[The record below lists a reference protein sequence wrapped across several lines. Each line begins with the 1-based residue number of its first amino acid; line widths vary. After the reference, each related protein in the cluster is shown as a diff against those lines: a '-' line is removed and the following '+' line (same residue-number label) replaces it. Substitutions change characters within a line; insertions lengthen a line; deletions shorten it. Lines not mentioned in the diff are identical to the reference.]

1 MHKLLNILTILNII
15 SPPKAE
21 QLTDITHQL
30 CASLAREAE
39 LLQANHALSLQLE
52 SIQTTRPTAQSKAY
66 ENPQKQLPAIQT
78 ELQTAQQAVTPSA
91 EYIEL
96 RSKLR
101 ETQDELRELMAVN
114 AEQAE
119 RIERLTASNLRDR
132 IRIECLCKSDQC
144 CLKNSGWGHT
154 MFWYLGFDSTPTTL
168 QSDTGDPLQPVYFG
182 CPFPLTHPLKSAQP
196 AYYKQNPKKADQ
208 HAMAA
213 AAGAY
218 AHHTYSEAEVI
229 ETRRLL
235 DAAQKLSERINAVKR
250 REKAAHTQKLSE
262 HIEDKKQREKAARAQ
277 KLGEYIEAKKQREA
291 AEADTATPN
300 QARQIAKKKAKE
312 LKLLKQLQ
320 LMTQP
325 QAHGRT
331 KEKQQQ
337 K

>member
-78 ELQTAQQAVTPSA
+78 ELQTAQQAVTLSA

-144 CLKNSGWGHT
+144 CLKNRGGGNT
-154 MFWYLGFDSTPTTL
+154 MVWYLGFDSTPTTL

-196 AYYKQNPKKADQ
+196 AYYKQNPKEADQ

-218 AHHTYSEAEVI
+218 AHHTTSQKETKEQRQLRRQ
-229 ETRRLL
+229 ETRR
-235 DAAQKLSERINAVKR
+235 QKQA
-250 REKAAHTQKLSE
+250 
-262 HIEDKKQREKAARAQ
+262 
-277 KLGEYIEAKKQREA
+277 EYIEAKKLLATAQEDEIPEMEQRA
-291 AEADTATPN
+291 A
-300 QARQIAKKKAKE
+300 R
-312 LKLLKQLQ
+312 LLKQLQ
-320 LMTQP
+320 YLIQLKNK
-325 QAHGRT
+325 ADEE
-331 KEKQQQ
+331 EKRQQ
-337 K
+337 KLRTCEARKQRKLAKLAAKESRESQ